1 MHKYILQIF
10 KNKKI
15 YLIEDCRLFCY
26 LKKLYVIG
34 KLISVSKPNIFFRLI
49 ALFIDIVYY
58 LHLICTYQQY
68 LKSNS
73 STNYNLYYQSLPFVF
88 ILYVGRRQSCI
99 YCWWIVV
106 NLVPKKKKK
115 SLPSCISVLCKYFL
129 VVFRYKISILYD
141 KHIY

>member
-1 MHKYILQIF
+1 MQIF

-106 NLVPKKKKK
+106 NLVPKEKKKK

>member
-1 MHKYILQIF
+1 MQIF

-58 LHLICTYQQY
+58 LHLLCTYQQY

-106 NLVPKKKKK
+106 YLVPKKKKK
-115 SLPSCISVLCKYFL
+115 SLCPLVYQYYVNISWLSSDIKS
-129 VVFRYKISILYD
+129 VFYMISIFTNFHL
-141 KHIY
+141 